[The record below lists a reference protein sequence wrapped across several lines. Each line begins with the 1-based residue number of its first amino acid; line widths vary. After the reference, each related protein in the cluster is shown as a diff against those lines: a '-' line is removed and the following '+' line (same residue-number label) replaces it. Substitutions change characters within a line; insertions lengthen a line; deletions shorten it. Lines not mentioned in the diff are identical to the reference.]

1 MGIVLFGQLNPYL
14 FPSAMD
20 WEVVKWDFSLR
31 SSTKCKSEN
40 GDYRQPS
47 LDYLKSKRICCV
59 TLNIAFTF
67 FEVLLWKQIP
77 NESRWKNVKNSF
89 CTKQRTFIISNG
101 KITKVYN
108 CYCSIFSFFFQEVKA
123 TFAIFVST
131 RILFLSWWNQTWNQ
145 FMISR

>member
-67 FEVLLWKQIP
+67 FEVLLWKQKP

-89 CTKQRTFIISNG
+89 YTKQRTFIISNG
-101 KITKVYN
+101 KITKVFN
-108 CYCSIFSFFFQEVKA
+108 CYCSIFSFLFQEVIPTLSK
-123 TFAIFVST
+123 FCIIMVS
-131 RILFLSWWNQTWNQ
+131 F
-145 FMISR
+145 